1 MTFDFDFALQVLPDL
16 VRGFAITIQATVG
29 GSVLALALGLAFA
42 LANRSENRLLRVCSG
57 SASEFLR
64 RTPLLVQLFFIFYV
78 LPDVGIVIPPIWAG
92 ILALGLHSS
101 AYMSEV
107 YRAGIEAV
115 PKGQWEAAL
124 ALNYH
129 PVQTWRR
136 VILPQ
141 AIPPMVPALGN
152 YVVLMFKETALL
164 AVITVPEAMNTARDI
179 GNSTYQYTEPVT
191 VVGILYLLISI
202 PVVLALRFIERR
214 VHQEAA

>member
-1 MTFDFDFALQVLPDL
+1 MSFDFNFALEVLPDL
-16 VRGFAITIQATVG
+16 LHGFAVTIQATLG
-29 GSVLALALGLAFA
+29 GSVLALILGLAFA
-42 LANRSENRLLRVCSG
+42 LANRSENRLLRVVSG
-57 SASEFLR
+57 SISEFLR

-78 LPDVGIVIPPIWAG
+78 LPDAGILIPAVWAG
-92 ILALGLHSS
+92 VLALGLHSS

-115 PKGQWEAAL
+115 SKGQWEAAL
-124 ALNYH
+124 ALNYG
-129 PVQTWRR
+129 PLQTWHRI
-136 VILPQ
+136 ILPQ

-164 AVITVPEAMNTARDI
+164 AVITVPEAMSTARDI

-191 VVGILYLLISI
+191 VVGILYLVISI
-202 PVVLALRFIERR
+202 PVVFALRFIEKH